1 MVPSSFQSRLV
12 VVLHIEEGRRERENT
27 ESFNNLFFFFFFA
40 LIQEIMKSKLC
51 MFSIMQY
58 LLEL

>member
-27 ESFNNLFFFFFFA
+27 ESFNNLFFFFA